1 VRKLREITCAEFVE
15 VVTDYLEGALD
26 RRARRSF
33 EAHIAACD
41 GCDAYLDQIRATMAI
56 AGSLREPL
64 ERQTREAL
72 LQLFRS
78 WQASAG

>member
-1 VRKLREITCAEFVE
+1 
-15 VVTDYLEGALD
+15 
-26 RRARRSF
+26 
-33 EAHIAACD
+33 
-41 GCDAYLDQIRATMAI
+41 MAI